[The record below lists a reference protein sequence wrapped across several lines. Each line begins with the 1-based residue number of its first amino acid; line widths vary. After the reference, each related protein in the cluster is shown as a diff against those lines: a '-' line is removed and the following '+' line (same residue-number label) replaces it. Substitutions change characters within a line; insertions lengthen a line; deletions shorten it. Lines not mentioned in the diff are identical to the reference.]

1 MMKLTF
7 VLLFCTSAFLS
18 FSQELK
24 FESGR
29 TKHDVK
35 PQLFAGLS
43 EKFALT
49 PTFLQDV
56 MNLQVKQPVEVIVS
70 SRLIVKGSVSSINN
84 DVPGL
89 TTIAIQSSETEGMV
103 LSLSRLIL
111 PDQTIVYRGI
121 IISKNHS
128 DMLILDKDPV
138 TGNYVWT
145 KKQVSMMI
153 AD

>member
-1 MMKLTF
+1 MKKLFF

-18 FSQELK
+18 FSQELQ

-43 EKFALT
+43 EKFTLT
-49 PTFLQDV
+49 PTFIDEV
-56 MNLQVKQPVEVIVS
+56 MNLQAKQLVEVIVN
-70 SRLIVKGSVSSINN
+70 SRLVVKGKVSSINN

-89 TTIAIQSSETEGMV
+89 TTVSIQSSETDGLV
-103 LSLSRLIL
+103 LSLSRIIL

-121 IISKNHS
+121 ILSKGHS
-128 DMLILDKDPV
+128 DLLILEKDPV
-138 TGNYVWT
+138 TGNYNWI
-145 KKQVSMMI
+145 KKQVSQLI